1 MGRPSCRVPRTR
13 GFPGGEHTGSN
24 AKDVRGLRRFGA
36 LESDGRRKQPPM
48 SRSHTQ
54 VPPLVKDLMTRPVA
68 TVTPS
73 THIRE
78 ALEMLDRHNIRHL
91 PVLEQDRLVGF
102 VTEGDLRETLSF
114 QSEDWQLKERL
125 DWAIFRVMNEE
136 VIQLSP
142 ELPVADAID
151 LFLSSK
157 ATALP
162 VIQPPEGKLIGIL
175 STVDILHAARVWLR

>member
-1 MGRPSCRVPRTR
+1 
-13 GFPGGEHTGSN
+13 
-24 AKDVRGLRRFGA
+24 
-36 LESDGRRKQPPM
+36 M
-48 SRSHTQ
+48 SRSSSH
-54 VPPLVKDLMTRPVA
+54 PPLVKDLMTRPVA

-78 ALEMLDRHNIRHL
+78 ALELLDRFGIRHL
-91 PVLEQDRLVGF
+91 PVIDQDRLVGF

-114 QSEDWQLKERL
+114 QSEGWQLKERL

-142 ELPVADAID
+142 ELAVADAID
-151 LFLSSK
+151 LFLQCK

-162 VIQPPEGKLIGIL
+162 VIEPGEGKLVGIL
-175 STVDILHAARVWLR
+175 STVDILSAARGWLR